1 LVIGII
7 VDDAIIVGEAI
18 HYKTESG
25 DTGLEAAVNGT
36 TMVMKPVIFAVLTTM
51 IFFVPWMFLSGGT
64 SEFTR
69 AISLV
74 VILAL
79 VFSLIESLL
88 ILPAHLAHLKP
99 VNPQSRIMV
108 FQAKISHSLTWV
120 AENIYRPLITKAL
133 KRRYL
138 TASLFIALMI
148 MTIGVVAN
156 GLVQSSFFPENESD
170 QIDISV
176 ELPEGT
182 PYSRALEVLALL
194 QHAEETLQE
203 EISAKDGDLIENWYT
218 RSRDNNILALVKLVP
233 PETRS
238 LSAKETAE
246 RLRELIGEIPDA
258 ESIRVN
264 YQNINDGPPIA

>member
-1 LVIGII
+1 
-7 VDDAIIVGEAI
+7 
-18 HYKTESG
+18 
-25 DTGLEAAVNGT
+25 
-36 TMVMKPVIFAVLTTM
+36 
-51 IFFVPWMFLSGGT
+51 
-64 SEFTR
+64 
-69 AISLV
+69 
-74 VILAL
+74 
-79 VFSLIESLL
+79 
-88 ILPAHLAHLKP
+88 
-99 VNPQSRIMV
+99 
-108 FQAKISHSLTWV
+108 V

-156 GLVQSSFFPENESD
+156 GLVQSSFFPESESD

-264 YQNINDGPPIA
+264 YQNINDGPPIE